1 MQLYQQYR
9 DYIYLGITI
18 CGCMAYYIFEYE
30 NQKNVAK
37 INTIFTVFDI
47 LLNKELTPD
56 VIFHHILSILS
67 GFTLFYY
74 DITIYYDTVGI
85 PLFGF
90 QISSIFLCINSL
102 FKENA
107 INQTLFVLSFIY
119 YRIYRYYIDTINH
132 SEFKLFSNEYQ
143 YLMLVPYLF
152 FSLNIYWLCYIIKL
166 IVNSL
171 NLRYKDTEWILQYLL
186 CLNIPITFYKYIRT
200 NNTYILIDVAGHIIL
215 SIGNYKYHNNLLLN
229 YEYNTPL
236 EMAPFLYDHIG
247 IHAHAA
253 LTLTT
258 YCIINNNY
266 NVLYVSLINHI
277 GCSIVALYTTQNK
290 EMIEFNKP
298 SQLKISL
305 INWLQVNI
313 LMDSLIIAYMY
324 NAIFNMYILLLLMG
338 IVYKYQIFYHYS
350 HLIFHVLLIFQNC
363 LIYSFCV

>member
-9 DYIYLGITI
+9 DYIYLSITI

-74 DITIYYDTVGI
+74 DITKYYDTVGI

-119 YRIYRYYIDTINH
+119 FRIYRHYIDTIIH
-132 SEFKLFSNEYQ
+132 PDFELFSKEYTH
-143 YLMLVPYLF
+143 LMILPYIF
-152 FSLNIYWLCYIIKL
+152 YSLNLYWLCYIIKL
-166 IVNSL
+166 IVNLL

-229 YEYNTPL
+229 YAYNMPL
-236 EMAPFLYDHIG
+236 EMKSFLYDHIG
-247 IHAHAA
+247 IRTHAA

-266 NVLYVSLINHI
+266 NVLYASVINHI
-277 GCSIVALYTTQNK
+277 CSSILTVYMTKNK
-290 EMIEFNKP
+290 QMDEFNR
-298 SQLKISL
+298 SSLKIIL

-313 LMDSLIIAYMY
+313 LIDSLTLAYMY
-324 NAIFNMYILLLLMG
+324 ESIFKMYILILLMG

-350 HLIFHVLLIFQNC
+350 HLIFHVLLICQNC